1 MKCEAIQK
9 LPPALAGGDLDR
21 SQATACT
28 RHVATCADCA
38 ERLRSLRQ
46 LQQLLQQVGQSEPLP
61 ADFRAALHRRLA
73 QTPPPEP
80 TLLTRWLG
88 LAERLR
94 IDSAP
99 RTLLAG
105 AAVVALLA
113 VPLALRDRGAT
124 QGSAGLTAPA
134 GGAGLATTATTVE
147 QEVAASFRVPA
158 QRTAVLRFDF
168 VADVEVPDVE
178 FEVTLPSELFFVDG
192 AEPVPEKRLVWR
204 GSLSSGSN
212 PIPLAV
218 RGSKPGRYRV
228 TAHARGEGVDVTHD
242 ILLEVV
248 RS

>member
-9 LPPALAGGDLDR
+9 LLPAWAGGDLDR
-21 SQATACT
+21 SQAALCEQ
-28 RHVATCADCA
+28 HVAVCIACADHA
-38 ERLRSLRQ
+38 KG
-46 LQQLLQQVGQSEPLP
+46 LQQTLKLLRQVGQAERPP
-61 ADFRAALHRRLA
+61 ADFQRSLHRRLA
-73 QTPPPEP
+73 QTPPPVP
-80 TLLTRWLG
+80 MLTARLWR
-88 LAERLR
+88 LAETLHLDSTPRL
-94 IDSAP
+94 
-99 RTLLAG
+99 LLVGTAM
-105 AAVVALLA
+105 VALLL
-113 VPLALRDRGAT
+113 VPVLLRDRDSSVGPQMASGVGA
-124 QGSAGLTAPA
+124 LTAA
-134 GGAGLATTATTVE
+134 AE
-147 QEVAASFRVPA
+147 QEIAASFRVPA

-228 TAHARGEGVDVTHD
+228 TAHARGEGVDVKHD